1 MITVDKL
8 LIKLV
13 NQNDPAIEEIIPKR
27 DARVLRSLSTA
38 ILAPGFITENQSKL
52 LVKILTEHTDKF
64 TEHSADI
71 LEAISTPTWSRLF
84 REVDRTKKL
93 FIASGDPQLVIEF
106 AFSSPIRKLITTNAR
121 RISGLSQTSAGKIF
135 TADLSEENIILL
147 VDMLEPFGFE
157 IDEKIMDFYKTIK
170 SWNLDEVKS
179 QFLLTN
185 ITHTNFQKQ
194 ITADLGIDTPIT
206 ENIINDRSIRYQFF
220 HEKTEK
226 IPENLTE
233 ILAYRKTAKVWID
246 KNKWS
251 LEEIFAS
258 LIELKRL
265 PVLVVF
271 DHNDA
276 KKCLEELEN
285 LHESLERNRIFNNV
299 GIYFRLPNDT
309 VGTQFNKFIA
319 DHQYNSQLDS
329 TTNIVGVQNGKIPKF
344 FIKNE
349 WKPMTVISVGS
360 SLRNTKTA
368 VYAASCDLI
377 ISHTDTQPII
387 ESRIIW
393 E

>member
-1 MITVDKL
+1 MTVDKL

-13 NQNDPAIEEIIPKR
+13 NQTDPTIEEIIPKR

-52 LVKILTEHTDKF
+52 LVKILNEHAGKF
-64 TEHSADI
+64 GDNTSEIS
-71 LEAISTPTWSRLF
+71 EAILTPSWSRLF

-93 FIASGDPQLVIEF
+93 FINSSDPHLVIEF
-106 AFSSPIRKLITTNAR
+106 AFSSPIRKLITGNSRKIA
-121 RISGLSQTSAGKIF
+121 GLVQTSAGKIF
-135 TADLSEENIILL
+135 MADLSEDNIVTL

-170 SWNLDEVKS
+170 SWNADEVKS

-206 ENIINDRSIRYQFF
+206 ENIINDRSIRYQYF
-220 HEKTEK
+220 HEKNGK
-226 IPENLTE
+226 NPENLTE
-233 ILAYRKTAKVWID
+233 ILAYRNSPRVWVDKT
-246 KNKWS
+246 KWS

-258 LIELKRL
+258 LIALKRL
-265 PVLVVF
+265 PALVVF

-319 DHQYNSQLDS
+319 DHQYNTQLDN
-329 TTNIVGVQNGKIPKF
+329 TTSIVGVQNGKIPKF
-344 FIKNE
+344 FIKND
-349 WKPMTVISVGS
+349 WKPMSVISVGN

-387 ESRIIW
+387 ESRIVW